1 VQHRILSKDS
11 LAAFLEGLRKEHV
24 VYAPKRD
31 KKVPNKMV
39 WKILEPGE
47 SPLFEFANT
56 DMSPKDFVFP
66 QSECLM
72 RFRTGEDGTSVL
84 KPIEP
89 EPRKTLL
96 FNVRPCDGK
105 GLSFM
110 DMIFCQDEQTND
122 VYWRDKRER
131 TLMVGLACNNPCPS
145 CFCHEANCGP
155 HSETGLDVLMT
166 DLGTRLLLKPLTD
179 RGATLVDGLPE
190 AAPGDVDRAEE
201 LKGTVE
207 ASMKPVI
214 RTEHLEARS
223 LMDAYNLPYWD
234 RVCEACINCGTCT
247 FVCPTCHCFDIQDET
262 TPDGEEG
269 RRVRNWDFC
278 MSPLF
283 TLHTSGHNPRGKKM
297 ARVRQRFMH
306 KYKYI
311 PMKRNG
317 EVGCV
322 GCGRCVRLCPV
333 NIDIRDVINAMNAPA
348 EAKPE
353 GQEV

>member
-1 VQHRILSKDS
+1 MQYRILSKDS
-11 LAAFLEGLRKEHV
+11 LADFVEELRREHT

-39 WKILEPGE
+39 WKVLEPDE
-47 SPLFEFANT
+47 APIFEFINT
-56 DMSPKDFVFP
+56 EMSPKDFVFP

-72 RFRTGEDGTSVL
+72 RFRAKGDDAMVLQPVEPGTGKKVL
-84 KPIEP
+84 
-89 EPRKTLL
+89 L
-96 FNVRPCDGK
+96 NVRPCDAK

-131 TLMVGLACNNPCPS
+131 TLMIGLACNNPCPS

-155 HSETGLDVLMT
+155 HHEAGLDVLLV
-166 DLGTRLLLKPLTD
+166 DLGNRLLAKPLTE
-179 RGATLVDGLPE
+179 RGEAVVAGLPE
-190 AAPGDVDRAEE
+190 APPSDIDRAAE
-201 LKGTVE
+201 LKCRAE
-207 ASMKPVI
+207 AAMKPVI
-214 RTEHLEARS
+214 GTENLEKRS
-223 LMDAYNLPYWD
+223 LMEAYDLPYWD
-234 RVCEACINCGTCT
+234 RVCESCINCGICT

-262 TPDGEEG
+262 TPDGSEG
-269 RRVRNWDFC
+269 RRVRNWDWC
-278 MSPLF
+278 MAPLF

-311 PMKRNG
+311 PMKRHG

-333 NIDIRDVINAMNAPA
+333 NIDIRQVINAMNAPA
-348 EAKPE
+348 EEK
-353 GQEV
+353 G

>member
-1 VQHRILSKDS
+1 MQHKILSKDS
-11 LAAFLEGLRKEHV
+11 LAEFIEALRKDYT

-39 WKILEPGE
+39 WKVLEADETPT
-47 SPLFEFANT
+47 FEFVNT

-66 QSECLM
+66 QSECMM
-72 RFRTGEDGTSVL
+72 RFKAEGKDAMVL
-84 KPIEP
+84 KPVEQDT
-89 EPRKTLL
+89 EQRVLL
-96 FNVRPCDGK
+96 NVRPCDGK

-131 TLMVGLACNNPCPS
+131 TVMIGLACNSPCPS
-145 CFCHEANCGP
+145 CFCLEANCGP
-155 HSETGLDVLMT
+155 HHEVGLDILMV
-166 DLGTRLLLKPLTD
+166 DLGVQLLLKPLTE
-179 RGATLVDGLPE
+179 RGKAIAASLPDASEADVKAAQTKRQQAE
-190 AAPGDVDRAEE
+190 AAMKKTIDTQR
-201 LKGTVE
+201 VE
-207 ASMKPVI
+207 Q
-214 RTEHLEARS
+214 RS
-223 LMDAYNLPYWD
+223 LMELYNLPYWE
-234 RVCEACINCGTCT
+234 RVCETCINCGTCT
-247 FVCPTCHCFDIQDET
+247 FVCPTCHCFDIQDEV
-262 TPDGEEG
+262 PASGGNG

-278 MSPLF
+278 MAPLF
-283 TLHTSGHNPRGKKM
+283 TLHTSGHNPRGKKI

-311 PMKRNG
+311 PMKRDG

-333 NIDIRDVINAMNAPA
+333 NIDIRDVINAMNAPDTA
-348 EAKPE
+348 TE